1 MRRRRQHRRDH
12 ARRRARRPARL
23 LILGEGEQRRELE
36 ALVRKYGLER
46 DVQLPGFVDNGSDS
60 GGGDVRSAEFHRSA
74 AAYGLP
80 LTAIIGWLGMAYV
93 VLLPFYD
100 VPQPLR
106 EGLAVSGLIATLLL
120 APLFVARGLI
130 GGASLVPPAAMLL
143 PFAMFFALY
152 LAAALAN
159 APELHPKALN
169 HIGFYLYTFVAY
181 ALVPYWLMRAFGTR
195 RFARP
200 LALSAAVCV
209 LIGCYE
215 VSLFYRHGFEAYR
228 DFLSHGAAV
237 GTFAG
242 LPRIRSTFDEPS
254 HFALF
259 LLPVLPMLIWARRPL
274 ALALAVIGWIGTLS
288 VSAFA
293 GALVAAAVLAP
304 VQAVRLLRRP
314 RLPTRLAAAALLLAP
329 LALVGLATAGAP
341 LLEAFIDKT
350 TDVASVDPT
359 RWSAWQES
367 LRAIA
372 LAPLLGHGPA
382 GYYPIA
388 PTGVFSWYLQVAV
401 EAGIPAVASLL
412 AMLAVTLV
420 VGLRAQVPWTSF
432 AVLATAGQMVS
443 MNHYYIPGLWLLIAF
458 VFARDA
464 ERREGDSGEGAPGG
478 GSIRGRAVFADR
490 RPSLSLDLGRGG
502 ARDAAGWCRRRH
514 DALPPPRMDPAGGAA
529 S

>member
-1 MRRRRQHRRDH
+1 M
-12 ARRRARRPARL
+12 
-23 LILGEGEQRRELE
+23 
-36 ALVRKYGLER
+36 
-46 DVQLPGFVDNGSDS
+46 
-60 GGGDVRSAEFHRSA
+60 RSAEFHRSA